1 MRAARK
7 AAIAAELV
15 SDEGEGTEFLS
26 RRHPSWRGPIGA
38 LLLWWTSQRIAHATV
53 VYYRHGRHQLP
64 TDGRHNT
71 IVKHAP
77 TCTAGAQRP
86 ILLLVLLGLAA
97 FFAIFDEV
105 IALSSVPL
113 LRNPAAIATALA
125 LGLWV
130 WYRRHGVPIP
140 HGAMRWIIAFLLYT
154 AVVESLRSVW
164 TANTEWLR
172 YLQWVQVL
180 ALAIITI
187 DLARDRRVYVYVW
200 GGITAAVSFMAVA
213 TVTALPGFTADLEG
227 RVGFAGVNLN
237 TQGYWYALAAAT
249 FLWWMLR
256 RWPRFGWEGVGAFL
270 GASTVVFA
278 LVQTASRSALISLVV
293 GVSVVLIVSLRA
305 KNLSAYATVV
315 PAALLLLGFFIAD
328 ATVLQ
333 DRFARTLA
341 EGDFG
346 ARESISEHALDLLA
360 ERPWFGYGPSF
371 LVLLGE
377 ARNMSLVLLGEAR
390 NTSRAISSHNSFF
403 QVALTFGLPAL
414 LLWVGIVSSALVRS
428 WRSYTNNPDGV
439 GGLMLSLIALSMIF
453 AIVGDLGFNKYFWT
467 MIALASQSPLRA
479 APP

>member
-1 MRAARK
+1 M
-7 AAIAAELV
+7 
-15 SDEGEGTEFLS
+15 
-26 RRHPSWRGPIGA
+26 
-38 LLLWWTSQRIAHATV
+38 
-53 VYYRHGRHQLP
+53 
-64 TDGRHNT
+64 
-71 IVKHAP
+71 KHAP
-77 TCTAGAQRP
+77 TCTASAKRP
-86 ILLLVLLGLAA
+86 ILLLILLGLAA

-105 IALSSVPL
+105 IALSSIPF
-113 LRNPAAIATALA
+113 LRNPAALTTALA

-154 AVVESLRSVW
+154 AVVESLRTVW
-164 TANTEWLR
+164 TDNTEWFR

-187 DLARDRRVYVYVW
+187 DLARDQRVFVYVW
-200 GGITAAVSFMAVA
+200 GGIMAAITFMAVA

-237 TQGYWYALAAAT
+237 TQGYWYALAAVT
-249 FLWWMLR
+249 FVWWVLR
-256 RWPRFGWEGVGAFL
+256 RWPRFGWEGAGAL
-270 GASTVVFA
+270 LATSIVVFA
-278 LVQTASRSALISLVV
+278 LLQTASRSALIALVV
-293 GVSVVLIVSLRA
+293 GLAVVLIVSLRA
-305 KNLSAYATVV
+305 KNLSAYLTVV

-333 DRFARTLA
+333 DRFTEALV
-341 EGDFG
+341 EGDYG
-346 ARESISEHALDLLA
+346 ARGSIAEHALDLVA
-360 ERPWFGYGPSF
+360 ERPWFGHGPSF

-377 ARNMSLVLLGEAR
+377 ARTRSLVLLGEAR
-390 NTSRAISSHNSFF
+390 YTSRAISSHNSFF

-414 LLWVGIVSSALVRS
+414 LLWLGIVTSALARS
-428 WRSYTNNPDGV
+428 WRSYASKPDGV
-439 GGLMLSLIALSMIF
+439 GGLMLSLIALSMVF